1 MHMFSRKSRI
11 ALLLS
16 LLLTGTAIFG
26 PQAYADEKTPD
37 LSGVADASQ
46 MTTVEDVTEEGM
58 VPVPAESLT
67 DGDYPVEVESSS
79 SMFRIEKAVLHVQD
93 GSMEAALTMSGKSYL
108 YVYPGSAEEAA
119 AVEEGSLIPFTEDK
133 EGMHCFTI
141 PVEARSA

>member
-1 MHMFSRKSRI
+1 M
-11 ALLLS
+11 LLS
-16 LLLTGTAIFG
+16 LLLTSMAILG

-93 GSMEAALTMSGKSYL
+93 GSM
-108 YVYPGSAEEAA
+108 
-119 AVEEGSLIPFTEDK
+119 
-133 EGMHCFTI
+133 
-141 PVEARSA
+141 